1 MKFIRHLVK
10 TLLNILF
17 FALLLIV
24 SFFFHHNEKFL
35 LVSLM
40 SSYIVKFDFEVISYL
55 SNFLIYEIRICDLLR
70 Q

>member
-1 MKFIRHLVK
+1 MK

-24 SFFFHHNEKFL
+24 SFFHHNEKFL